1 MLYRRKS
8 DNYVARKRM
17 IFFSC
22 YDTKVTKKQTTFLK
36 LLILIKPKINL
47 LETFSQKKMGRAR
60 RFQRNKVNWW
70 TEETFKQTLR
80 VSKAAFYYVLS
91 KIQNRICKEFVVEA
105 SFNPDKRLVICLYC
119 LARPDYLCTIGEM
132 VRIPESSVCQIVAEV
147 CTAIIEEFWL
157 EKPLK
162 FIFLKQMINSKKNYQ
177 IWMLNGSFRMLFLQ
191 LMEPIFLLNVTVVDK
206 RQ

>member
-8 DNYVARKRM
+8 NNYVARKRM

-47 LETFSQKKMGRAR
+47 LETFPQKKMGRAR

-70 TEETFKQTLR
+70 TTVSKTQAEETFKQTLR

-91 KIQNRICKEFVVEA
+91 KIQNRIRKEFAVEA

-132 VRIPESSVCQIVAEV
+132 VRIAESSVCQIVAEV
-147 CTAIIEEFWL
+147 CTAIIE
-157 EKPLK
+157 
-162 FIFLKQMINSKKNYQ
+162 
-177 IWMLNGSFRMLFLQ
+177 
-191 LMEPIFLLNVTVVDK
+191 
-206 RQ
+206 